1 MELFI
6 FPLKHMLYK
15 KSKLQLV
22 FNLIYF
28 ALLIFNTL
36 GMFFK
41 VIIFLFNILITLIH
55 RPLSYT
61 Q

>member
-15 KSKLQLV
+15 KSKLQLI

-55 RPLSYT
+55 RPLPYT

>member
-15 KSKLQLV
+15 KSKQQLI

-55 RPLSYT
+55 RPLPYT

>member
-1 MELFI
+1 MKLFI

-55 RPLSYT
+55 RPLPYT